1 MGERNLKLV
10 ADNKPRKRHIL
21 LLFACLAVVLG
32 MGIYFLITDF
42 SIQKIQISG
51 NNTYTNAEII
61 EAMKEDGYIDNTLL
75 MIAQNQIFD
84 QTCLPFI
91 EKVSMSY
98 DDSHILK
105 VKVKE
110 KLRTGVFKYMNEY
123 VYFNENGIAMES
135 RNTLFEGVP
144 VVTGVK
150 FNEMNLKKKILENK
164 VPVKKNY
171 FNTIV
176 SITKKITT
184 YKLNVSEIHFEG
196 EDDITLTSSKYKIY
210 LGSSSYLDGKMS
222 KLSSILETVSSNYK
236 KGTIDMHLYTDD
248 KPIVTFKENDK

>member
-10 ADNKPRKRHIL
+10 ADNKPGKRHIL
-21 LLFACLAVVLG
+21 LLCLSGSCFWDGYLFP
-32 MGIYFLITDF
+32 YYRFFYSENTDL
-42 SIQKIQISG
+42 G

-84 QTCLPFI
+84 QTYLPFI
-91 EKVSMSY
+91 ERVSMSY

-150 FNEMNLKKKILENK
+150 FNEMNLKKRYLKIK
-164 VPVKKNY
+164 
-171 FNTIV
+171 FR
-176 SITKKITT
+176 
-184 YKLNVSEIHFEG
+184 
-196 EDDITLTSSKYKIY
+196 
-210 LGSSSYLDGKMS
+210 
-222 KLSSILETVSSNYK
+222 
-236 KGTIDMHLYTDD
+236 
-248 KPIVTFKENDK
+248 

>member
-1 MGERNLKLV
+1 
-10 ADNKPRKRHIL
+10 
-21 LLFACLAVVLG
+21 
-32 MGIYFLITDF
+32 
-42 SIQKIQISG
+42 
-51 NNTYTNAEII
+51 
-61 EAMKEDGYIDNTLL
+61 

-84 QTCLPFI
+84 QTYLPFI

-150 FNEMNLKKKILENK
+150 FNEMNLKRKILENK
-164 VPVKKNY
+164 VPVKKN
-171 FNTIV
+171 
-176 SITKKITT
+176 
-184 YKLNVSEIHFEG
+184 
-196 EDDITLTSSKYKIY
+196 SKYKIY

>member
-84 QTCLPFI
+84 QTYLPFI

-150 FNEMNLKKKILENK
+150 FNEMNLKRKILENK
-164 VPVKKNY
+164 
-171 FNTIV
+171 I
-176 SITKKITT
+176 I
-184 YKLNVSEIHFEG
+184 G
-196 EDDITLTSSKYKIY
+196 
-210 LGSSSYLDGKMS
+210 
-222 KLSSILETVSSNYK
+222 ILEIKPSLIAFKYLFLETFSK
-236 KGTIDMHLYTDD
+236 KGLAFSIF
-248 KPIVTFKENDK
+248 PINASIFFYLIIYKYLINC

>member
-84 QTCLPFI
+84 QTYLPFI

-135 RNTLFEGVP
+135 R
-144 VVTGVK
+144 
-150 FNEMNLKKKILENK
+150 KILENK

>member
-1 MGERNLKLV
+1 MG
-10 ADNKPRKRHIL
+10 I
-21 LLFACLAVVLG
+21 
-32 MGIYFLITDF
+32 GIYFLITDF

-61 EAMKEDGYIDNTLL
+61 EAMKDDGYIDNTLL

-84 QTCLPFI
+84 QTYLPFI

-105 VKVKE
+105 VKSE
-110 KLRTGVFKYMNEY
+110 KRNFGQAFFKYMNEY

-196 EDDITLTSSKYKIY
+196 EDDITLTSSKI
-210 LGSSSYLDGKMS
+210 
-222 KLSSILETVSSNYK
+222 
-236 KGTIDMHLYTDD
+236 
-248 KPIVTFKENDK
+248 

>member
-84 QTCLPFI
+84 QTYLPFI

-105 VKVKE
+105 VKV
-110 KLRTGVFKYMNEY
+110 
-123 VYFNENGIAMES
+123 
-135 RNTLFEGVP
+135 
-144 VVTGVK
+144 
-150 FNEMNLKKKILENK
+150 
-164 VPVKKNY
+164 NY

>member
-1 MGERNLKLV
+1 M
-10 ADNKPRKRHIL
+10 
-21 LLFACLAVVLG
+21 G

-84 QTCLPFI
+84 QTYLPFI

-110 KLRTGVFKYMNEY
+110 KLRQAFL
-123 VYFNENGIAMES
+123 
-135 RNTLFEGVP
+135 NT
-144 VVTGVK
+144 
-150 FNEMNLKKKILENK
+150 
-164 VPVKKNY
+164 
-171 FNTIV
+171 
-176 SITKKITT
+176 
-184 YKLNVSEIHFEG
+184 
-196 EDDITLTSSKYKIY
+196 
-210 LGSSSYLDGKMS
+210 
-222 KLSSILETVSSNYK
+222 
-236 KGTIDMHLYTDD
+236 
-248 KPIVTFKENDK
+248 

>member
-1 MGERNLKLV
+1 MGDRNLKRV

-84 QTCLPFI
+84 QTYLPFI

-105 VKVKE
+105 
-110 KLRTGVFKYMNEY
+110 EY

-150 FNEMNLKKKILENK
+150 FNEMNLKRKILENK

-196 EDDITLTSSKYKIY
+196 EDDITLTSSKYKRY

>member
-84 QTCLPFI
+84 QTYLPFI

-123 VYFNENGIAMES
+123 VYFNENGIAME
-135 RNTLFEGVP
+135 RVETLCLRGFR
-144 VVTGVK
+144 
-150 FNEMNLKKKILENK
+150 L
-164 VPVKKNY
+164 
-171 FNTIV
+171 
-176 SITKKITT
+176 
-184 YKLNVSEIHFEG
+184 
-196 EDDITLTSSKYKIY
+196 
-210 LGSSSYLDGKMS
+210 
-222 KLSSILETVSSNYK
+222 
-236 KGTIDMHLYTDD
+236 
-248 KPIVTFKENDK
+248 